1 MADSLETLEQQRAE
15 ILRQM
20 QQLGDMRR
28 GSVVEQ
34 YLRCGKSPCC
44 CKRPGHPGHGPYF
57 ALTCKVAG
65 KTKTRQL
72 RAGPVLERSRQ
83 DGAFGFGGAGTGPA
97 LLDASDRR
105 SAAGEI
111 AELRRRRLCRYTN
124 QMRPGPSG
132 RVCGIP
138 PQRSPYG
145 AFQGC
150 GTTGLLLLLGLCW
163 WRHPQGSRVGHC
175 GDLL

>member
-1 MADSLETLEQQRAE
+1 MADSLETLERQRAE

-20 QQLGDMRR
+20 QHLGDMRR

-72 RAGPVLERSRQ
+72 LARPVLEKVRREVHAFHHFRELSERLIQINEEICEHRRARGQ
-83 DGAFGFGGAGTGPA
+83 DVRKTSLTCARRGA
-97 LLDASDRR
+97 
-105 SAAGEI
+105 
-111 AELRRRRLCRYTN
+111 CR
-124 QMRPGPSG
+124 G
-132 RVCGIP
+132 R
-138 PQRSPYG
+138 
-145 AFQGC
+145 
-150 GTTGLLLLLGLCW
+150 
-163 WRHPQGSRVGHC
+163 
-175 GDLL
+175 

>member
-1 MADSLETLEQQRAE
+1 MANSLETLERHRAE

-44 CKRPGHPGHGPYF
+44 CKRPGHLGHGPYF

-72 RAGPVLERSRQ
+72 RAGPVLEKVRREVQAFHRFRELSERLIQINEEICEHRRVEEQGVKKTSWPRSV
-83 DGAFGFGGAGTGPA
+83 
-97 LLDASDRR
+97 RR
-105 SAAGEI
+105 SNRKSKA
-111 AELRRRRLCRYTN
+111 
-124 QMRPGPSG
+124 S
-132 RVCGIP
+132 
-138 PQRSPYG
+138 
-145 AFQGC
+145 
-150 GTTGLLLLLGLCW
+150 
-163 WRHPQGSRVGHC
+163 
-175 GDLL
+175 

>member
-1 MADSLETLEQQRAE
+1 MTDSLETLERQRAE

-57 ALTCKVAG
+57 ALTCTVAG

-72 RAGPVLERSRQ
+72 RAGPALEKLSREVKAFHRSR
-83 DGAFGFGGAGTGPA
+83 D
-97 LLDASDRR
+97 
-105 SAAGEI
+105 
-111 AELRRRRLCRYTN
+111 LRERLI
-124 QMRPGPSG
+124 QIDPDS
-132 RVCGIP
+132 
-138 PQRSPYG
+138 S
-145 AFQGC
+145 
-150 GTTGLLLLLGLCW
+150 
-163 WRHPQGSRVGHC
+163 GHC
-175 GDLL
+175 RDKEQDV

>member
-1 MADSLETLEQQRAE
+1 MANSLETLERQRAE

-57 ALTCKVAG
+57 ALTGKVAG

-72 RAGPVLERSRQ
+72 RAGPVLEKARREVHAFHRFRKLSERLIQINEEICKDRRVEEQVVKKPHGHVPGGDRTGNRRLPSAGLAGSRQ
-83 DGAFGFGGAGTGPA
+83 DAETIAGVAAFALADQRAFGNQVRQVPGC
-97 LLDASDRR
+97 RR
-105 SAAGEI
+105 
-111 AELRRRRLCRYTN
+111 
-124 QMRPGPSG
+124 
-132 RVCGIP
+132 
-138 PQRSPYG
+138 
-145 AFQGC
+145 
-150 GTTGLLLLLGLCW
+150 W
-163 WRHPQGSRVGHC
+163 
-175 GDLL
+175 

>member
-1 MADSLETLEQQRAE
+1 MADSVETLERQRAE

-44 CKRPGHPGHGPYF
+44 CKRSGHPGHGPYF

-72 RAGPVLERSRQ
+72 RAGPVLEKVRREVH
-83 DGAFGFGGAGTGPA
+83 AFHRFRELSERLIQINEGICEH
-97 LLDASDRR
+97 RR
-105 SAAGEI
+105 GEEKGVKKNPR
-111 AELRRRRLCRYTN
+111 ARF
-124 QMRPGPSG
+124 PG
-132 RVCGIP
+132 RVN
-138 PQRSPYG
+138 
-145 AFQGC
+145 
-150 GTTGLLLLLGLCW
+150 
-163 WRHPQGSRVGHC
+163 
-175 GDLL
+175 

>member
-1 MADSLETLEQQRAE
+1 MADSLETLERHRAE

-72 RAGPVLERSRQ
+72 RAGPALEKVRREVQAFHRFRALSEQLIQISEEICEHRRVEEQGVKKTSWPRS
-83 DGAFGFGGAGTGPA
+83 G
-97 LLDASDRR
+97 RR
-105 SAAGEI
+105 SN
-111 AELRRRRLCRYTN
+111 RK
-124 QMRPGPSG
+124 SKD
-132 RVCGIP
+132 
-138 PQRSPYG
+138 S
-145 AFQGC
+145 
-150 GTTGLLLLLGLCW
+150 
-163 WRHPQGSRVGHC
+163 
-175 GDLL
+175 

>member
-1 MADSLETLEQQRAE
+1 MTDSLETLERQRAE

-44 CKRPGHPGHGPYF
+44 CKRRGHPGHGPYF

-72 RAGPVLERSRQ
+72 RAGPGLEKGRREVHAFHRFREVNERVLHIDE
-83 DGAFGFGGAGTGPA
+83 A
-97 LLDASDRR
+97 
-105 SAAGEI
+105 
-111 AELRRRRLCRYTN
+111 
-124 QMRPGPSG
+124 
-132 RVCGIP
+132 VCGDV
-138 PQRSPYG
+138 R
-145 AFQGC
+145 
-150 GTTGLLLLLGLCW
+150 
-163 WRHPQGSRVGHC
+163 
-175 GDLL
+175 

>member
-1 MADSLETLEQQRAE
+1 MTDSLETLERQRAE

-72 RAGPVLERSRQ
+72 RAGPVLEKVRREVQAFHRFRELSERLIQINEEICEHRRVEEQGVKKNSWRRFGKRSKKEKK
-83 DGAFGFGGAGTGPA
+83 AFLRGGGGSKRGP
-97 LLDASDRR
+97 
-105 SAAGEI
+105 G
-111 AELRRRRLCRYTN
+111 
-124 QMRPGPSG
+124 MW
-132 RVCGIP
+132 V
-138 PQRSPYG
+138 
-145 AFQGC
+145 
-150 GTTGLLLLLGLCW
+150 W
-163 WRHPQGSRVGHC
+163 KVWK
-175 GDLL
+175 

>member
-1 MADSLETLEQQRAE
+1 MTVSLETLERQRAE

-57 ALTCKVAG
+57 TLTCKVAG

-72 RAGPVLERSRQ
+72 RAGPVLEKVKREVYAFHRFRELTERLLKINEEICEHRGVEEQVVKKTSGSHSGKKSSRKSK
-83 DGAFGFGGAGTGPA
+83 
-97 LLDASDRR
+97 AS
-105 SAAGEI
+105 
-111 AELRRRRLCRYTN
+111 
-124 QMRPGPSG
+124 
-132 RVCGIP
+132 
-138 PQRSPYG
+138 
-145 AFQGC
+145 
-150 GTTGLLLLLGLCW
+150 
-163 WRHPQGSRVGHC
+163 
-175 GDLL
+175 